1 MMISC
6 KMVGKNE
13 NGATAVYAAVV
24 LALLVM
30 FAGLAVDVNY
40 LYGVRNELHNAA
52 DAGALAGASMLF
64 DSEGNLTRDLAD
76 VEARALASANTT
88 GTQHVDEITVEI
100 GNWSFGTRAFTADPE
115 EELINA
121 VKVKTDRSDTPSFFA
136 KILGYDDFFVS
147 ADAVAIIGYAGDLF
161 IDDVDQPIAICKDSI
176 LNFDEKFTGDEV
188 CNMGR
193 MSNDGSSSVTGE
205 TAMWTDF
212 SQDQDDLEVPEQ
224 DSCDT
229 ADANTMKEITAG
241 CSGNPYPLKLG
252 LGIGT
257 VNGVQDTVFRNLID
271 CWRNGEDLDGNPI
284 DTDGDGIPD
293 QPWPIVLPVV
303 DCESSNTCA
312 TLVGAVVVNVIW
324 MHKNPDP
331 WHNIKSDDMVP
342 TRMGDWDCRV
352 ELGIAEGVDL
362 TPVDRQ
368 ACWRD
373 FVDGEKGFNLR
384 NLDMN
389 IDYPLE
395 EADYEAFYEQ
405 LKNIFFLPSC
415 EEFTPTGNTGGIDFD
430 IRAKYPKL
438 VE

>member
-1 MMISC
+1 MMILC

-30 FAGLAVDVNY
+30 FAGLGVDVNY

-76 VEARALASANTT
+76 VEARALASSNTT
-88 GTQHVDEITVEI
+88 GTQHIDEITVEI
-100 GNWSFGTRAFTADPE
+100 GSWSFETRTFTADPE

-121 VKVKTDRSDTPSFFA
+121 VRVQTDRGDTPSFFA
-136 KILGYDDFFVS
+136 KILGFDDFFVS
-147 ADAVAIIGYAGDLF
+147 ADAVAIIGYAGDLY

-176 LNFDEKFTGDEV
+176 LHDEKYDEDV

-193 MSNDGSSSVTGE
+193 MSNDGSSSATGE

-212 SQDQDDLEVPEQ
+212 SQDNPEVPEQ

-229 ADANTMKEITAG
+229 ANANTMKEITAG
-241 CSGNPYPLKLG
+241 CSGNPYPLEIG

-257 VNGVQDTVFRNLID
+257 SNGEEDPTFKNIFDCWHNGVDA
-271 CWRNGEDLDGNPI
+271 DGNPI

-293 QPWPIVLPVV
+293 QPWPLTLPVV

-312 TLVGAVVVNVIW
+312 TLVGAVVINVIW
-324 MHKNPDP
+324 MHYH
-331 WHNIKSDDMVP
+331 HNTKYDKINSDEMVP
-342 TRMGDWDCRV
+342 TRMGDWSC
-352 ELGIAEGVDL
+352 ETGGTPEG
-362 TPVDRQ
+362 RQ
-368 ACWRD
+368 ACWRG
-373 FVDGEKGFNLR
+373 FVDEFNLR

-395 EADYEAFYEQ
+395 PEDYKSMYEQ
-405 LKNIFFLPSC
+405 FSNIYFLPSC
-415 EEFTPTGNTGGIDFD
+415 DDVEPTGGTGGEDFN

>member
-1 MMISC
+1 MMILC

-64 DSEGNLTRDLAD
+64 DDKGELTRDKAD
-76 VEARALASANTT
+76 LEANAVASSNTT
-88 GTQHVDEITVEI
+88 GTQNVDEITVEI
-100 GNWSFGTRAFTADPE
+100 GSWSFETRKFTADPD

-121 VKVKTDRSDTPSFFA
+121 VRVQTDRSDTPSFFA
-136 KILGYDDFFVS
+136 KILGFDDFFVS

-176 LNFDEKFTGDEV
+176 LHDEKYDEDV

-193 MSNDGSSSVTGE
+193 MSNDSSSSVTGE

-212 SQDQDDLEVPEQ
+212 SQDNPDVPEQ

-229 ADANTMKEITAG
+229 ANANTMKEITAG

-257 VNGVQDTVFRNLID
+257 VNGVQDTVFRNMID
-271 CWRNGEDLDGNPI
+271 CWHNGVDLDGNPV

-293 QPWPIVLPVV
+293 QPWPLTLPVV

-312 TLVGAVVVNVIW
+312 TLVGAVVINVIW
-324 MHKNPDP
+324 MQKSPDP

-342 TRMGDWDCRV
+342 TKMGDDWTCETGGTPEGRQDC
-352 ELGIAEGVDL
+352 
-362 TPVDRQ
+362 
-368 ACWRD
+368 WKS
-373 FVDGEKGFNLR
+373 FVDKFNLR

-389 IDYPLE
+389 IDYELTE
-395 EADYEAFYEQ
+395 EDYEAFYEQ

-415 EEFTPTGNTGGIDFD
+415 DEFIPTGNTGGEDFD